1 MLGLTSKKKA
11 PTLETLETVEVRV
24 GRLPSAP
31 LAVLQDLA
39 ALMDLLF
46 SGSRIAAGQ
55 AYPIA
60 DLLDRTG
67 RSHLRKI
74 AQDYVLGHKQLTRFQ
89 NDRVWDAVTIY
100 LTQLAKVYRY
110 CLAQYEVGARGAR
123 SFGRML
129 PTIAARTMRACAAR
143 MKWHDLRYV
152 PVEVEQWQEL
162 AAIYLLAESGG
173 FAREKLSLYRNA
185 AHDSSVEQE
194 FLRALVLAI
203 ASPGSMLPEQIEVA
217 ERLVA
222 HCAPHFLVGTRP
234 TDSMRY
240 FIDLHADASPHRIP
254 LSGRIP
260 VSARAFGAGN
270 AIGELHRIL
279 ERLDAGRLT
288 RTELGLSQEF
298 DFELIRAAARHLLRY
313 WDPPLPDR
321 RSARQPESAHIDVV
335 YDFDEVTAKV
345 GAVALQSPFVA
356 EQESWTIEN
365 RSPHGLRARVPSP
378 QGLWITVGSLVAYR
392 EHDDSV
398 WSVGVVRRLKR
409 KRDETREVAVETL
422 ARGGSAVT
430 VLPRIVGK
438 AKYKDADQGVLS
450 VLLPSSASSREE
462 VRLLSPLG
470 TFSDTMPL
478 EMRAY
483 DRAYVLFPIELV
495 ETGADF
501 QIARFKILANA

>member
-1 MLGLTSKKKA
+1 MLGLTSRKKA
-11 PTLETLETVEVRV
+11 PALETLETAEVRV
-24 GRLPSAP
+24 GRLPSEP
-31 LAVLQDLA
+31 LAVLQELA

-67 RSHLRKI
+67 RPHLRRI
-74 AQDYVLGHKQLTRFQ
+74 AQEYVLGHKQLTRFQ
-89 NDRVWDAVTIY
+89 NDRIWNAVTIY

-143 MKWHDLRYV
+143 MKWYDLRYI
-152 PVEVEQWQEL
+152 PLEVAQWQEL
-162 AAIYLLAESGG
+162 AAVYLLSESGG
-173 FAREKLSLYRNA
+173 FARESLSLYRKA
-185 AHDSSVEQE
+185 AQDSSVEQE
-194 FLRALVLAI
+194 FLRVAMLAI

-222 HCAPHFLVGTRP
+222 HCAPHFLIGARP
-234 TDSMRY
+234 SESMRY
-240 FIDLHADASPHRIP
+240 FIDLHADAGPHRMP

-260 VSARAFGAGN
+260 ATARAFGAGN
-270 AIGELHRIL
+270 AIGELQRIL
-279 ERLDAGRLT
+279 ERLDAGQLT
-288 RTELGLSQEF
+288 RGELGLSQEF

-321 RSARQPESAHIDVV
+321 RSARQQESARIDVV

-345 GAVALQSPFVA
+345 GAIALQSPFVA
-356 EQESWTIEN
+356 EQETWLIEN
-365 RSPHGLRARVPSP
+365 HSPHGLRARVPSP
-378 QGLWITVGSLVAYR
+378 QGLWITVGSLVAFR
-392 EHDDSV
+392 QADDSL

-409 KRDETREVAVETL
+409 KRDEAREVAVETL

-430 VLPRIVGK
+430 VLPRIAGK
-438 AKYKDADQGVLS
+438 DKDKAADQGVLS
-450 VLLPSSASSREE
+450 VLLPGSAGASEE
-462 VRLLSPLG
+462 VRLLSPPG

-501 QIARFKILANA
+501 QIARFKILRHA